1 MTIPFY
7 PFFLWQSFPAKALRL
22 FFQPKHGGVLSQE
35 QEDDHSQLIIG
46 KQGHLLMGN
55 TVLFYWLVDTTNG
68 LIREAKFQYFGHPYL
83 LVLAEAACSLVIGKT
98 FAAAYKITINDLN
111 DEIRGYSLPSIS
123 LEDLSPLYHLV
134 MDALD
139 IASEQCV
146 DIPVEDGSFPFREAL
161 LHLNDCQPFSKE
173 EWENLSYDEQLS
185 TLNTMMK
192 EKIAPLVAMDDGSV
206 RIVRFEGLTVTIAYS
221 GNCSSCLSAV
231 GSTLNS
237 IGQLFRAHVY
247 PLLEIKVDEQSLLF

>member
-7 PFFLWQSFPAKALRL
+7 PFPLWGSFPPKSLRF
-22 FFQPKHGGVLSQE
+22 FFQPKHGGSLSQDQENE
-35 QEDDHSQLIIG
+35 QMQVVIQ

-55 TVLFYWLVDTTNG
+55 TLLFYWLVDKTNG
-68 LIREAKFQYFGHPYL
+68 IIHEAKFQYFGHPYL
-83 LVLAEAACSLVIGKT
+83 LVLAEAVCSLVIGKT
-98 FAAAYKITINDLN
+98 FAAAYKITIDDL
-111 DEIRGYSLPSIS
+111 DQEIRGRAPSAIF

-134 MDALD
+134 MDVLD
-139 IASEQCV
+139 MAVEQCI
-146 DIPVEDGSFPFREAL
+146 DIPVDDGPFPFKDAL
-161 LHLNDCQPFSKE
+161 LHLHDGQPYSKE
-173 EWENLSYDEQLS
+173 AWENLSYDEQLAA
-185 TLNTMMK
+185 LNTMMK
-192 EKIAPLVAMDDGSV
+192 EKIVPLVTMDEGDV
-206 RIVRFEGLTVTIAYS
+206 RIVHFEGLAVTISYS

>member
-1 MTIPFY
+1 MIIPFY
-7 PFFLWQSFPAKALRL
+7 PFSLWSSFPAKSLRL
-22 FFQPKHGGVLSQE
+22 FFQPKHGGLLSQE
-35 QEDDHSQLIIG
+35 QEDEHSQLIIG

-55 TVLFYWLVDTTNG
+55 TLIFYWLVNKTNG
-68 LIREAKFQYFGHPYL
+68 IIQEAKFQFFGHPYL
-83 LVLAEAACSLVIGKT
+83 LVLAEATCSLVIGKT
-98 FAAAYKITINDLN
+98 FAEAYKMTINDL
-111 DEIRGYSLPSIS
+111 EQEVHGRTQPSIFR
-123 LEDLSPLYHLV
+123 EDLSPLYHLV

-139 IASEQCV
+139 IAIEQCV
-146 DIPVEDGSFPFREAL
+146 DIPVNDSPFPFKDAL
-161 LHLNDCQPFSKE
+161 LQLNDGDPYSKE

-185 TLNTMMK
+185 TLNIMMK
-192 EKIAPLVAMDDGSV
+192 EKIAPLVAMDEGSV
-206 RIVRFEGLTVTIAYS
+206 RIVHFEGLTVTIAYS